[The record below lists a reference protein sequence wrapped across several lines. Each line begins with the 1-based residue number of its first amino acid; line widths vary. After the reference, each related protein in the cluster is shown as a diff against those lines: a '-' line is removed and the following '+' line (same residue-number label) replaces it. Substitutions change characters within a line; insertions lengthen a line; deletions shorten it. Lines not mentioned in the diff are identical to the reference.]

1 MALTVDQVKRI
12 KAMKH
17 DDLVANAQ
25 TEDLAVVVEASLR
38 LHRATIFLN
47 TVLIFLTGA
56 LVGLTYALLRY
67 AQQVK

>member
-1 MALTVDQVKRI
+1 MSLTAEQVKRI

-38 LHRATIFLN
+38 LHYTTKVLN
-47 TVLIFLTGA
+47 GVLIFLTIV
-56 LVGLTYALLRY
+56 LVVLTSVLVHYAY
-67 AQQVK
+67 IVK

>member
-1 MALTVDQVKRI
+1 MSLTIDQVKRI

-38 LHRATIFLN
+38 LHWTTKILN
-47 TVLIFLTGA
+47 IVLIFLTGA
-56 LVGLTYALLRY
+56 LVCLTCALVYY
-67 AQQVK
+67 AQKK